1 MVFNNL
7 FHFCRKAVTQVV
19 DAVCLP
25 TCAACG
31 RAGDEVC
38 RLCRCSMIE
47 QLRSVD
53 RGTPVE
59 TNRTIVGEFSGC
71 LHDVVN
77 GMKFKKHRG
86 AANYLGGLLSRRIIG
101 DGLVP
106 GVDVHAVTWVPTSA
120 RRRRERGFDP
130 SELMARMVGAQLG
143 LPVVRTLVRADSGEQ
158 KTQGG
163 VERWN
168 GPGFRGRCIHY
179 SRVLLIDDVVTTGA
193 TLAAASGALRTAGVS
208 HIHVAAVA
216 ATPKRVAEGS
226 EATSE
231 RYRAAA

>member
-71 LHDVVN
+71 LRDVVN
-77 GMKFKKHRG
+77 GIKFKKHRG

-101 DGLVP
+101 DGLAP
-106 GVDVHAVTWVPTSA
+106 GVDVHAVTWVPA
-120 RRRRERGFDP
+120 PAPRRKRGFDP
-130 SELMARMVGAQLG
+130 SELMARIVGAQLG
-143 LPVVRTLVRADSGEQ
+143 LPVVRTLVRADSGER
-158 KTQGG
+158 KTRGG

-168 GPGFRGRCIHY
+168 GPGFRGRRTPY
-179 SRVLLIDDVVTTGA
+179 FRVLLIDDVVTTGA

-216 ATPKRVAEGS
+216 ATPKRVAEGR

-231 RYRAAA
+231 RYRSAA

>member
-1 MVFNNL
+1 
-7 FHFCRKAVTQVV
+7 
-19 DAVCLP
+19 
-25 TCAACG
+25 
-31 RAGDEVC
+31 
-38 RLCRCSMIE
+38 MIE
-47 QLRSVD
+47 QLRSVSTV
-53 RGTPVE
+53 TPFE

-71 LHDVVN
+71 LRDVVN

-106 GVDVHAVTWVPTSA
+106 GVDVHAVTWVPA
-120 RRRRERGFDP
+120 PAPRRKRGFDP

-143 LPVVRTLVRADSGEQ
+143 LPVVRTLVRADSGER
-158 KTQGG
+158 KTRCG

-168 GPGFRGRCIHY
+168 GPGFRGRRTPY
-179 SRVLLIDDVVTTGA
+179 FRVLLIDDVVTTGA

-216 ATPKRVAEGS
+216 ATPKRVAEGR
-226 EATSE
+226 EETSE
-231 RYRAAA
+231 RYRSAA

>member
-1 MVFNNL
+1 
-7 FHFCRKAVTQVV
+7 
-19 DAVCLP
+19 
-25 TCAACG
+25 
-31 RAGDEVC
+31 
-38 RLCRCSMIE
+38 MIE
-47 QLRSVD
+47 QLRSVST
-53 RGTPVE
+53 GSPVE

-71 LHDVVN
+71 LRDVVN
-77 GMKFKKHRG
+77 GMKFKNHRG
-86 AANYLGGLLSRRIIG
+86 AAKYLGGLLSRRIIG

-130 SELMARMVGAQLG
+130 GELMARMVGAQLG
-143 LPVVRTLVRADSGEQ
+143 LPVARTLVRADSGEQ
-158 KTQGG
+158 KTRSG

-168 GPGFRGRCIHY
+168 GPGFQGRRTNY

-208 HIHVAAVA
+208 HIHAAAVA
-216 ATPKRVAEGS
+216 ATPKCVAEGR
-226 EATSE
+226 EATRK

>member
-1 MVFNNL
+1 
-7 FHFCRKAVTQVV
+7 
-19 DAVCLP
+19 
-25 TCAACG
+25 
-31 RAGDEVC
+31 
-38 RLCRCSMIE
+38 MIE

-216 ATPKRVAEGS
+216 ATPKRVAKGS

>member
-1 MVFNNL
+1 
-7 FHFCRKAVTQVV
+7 
-19 DAVCLP
+19 
-25 TCAACG
+25 
-31 RAGDEVC
+31 
-38 RLCRCSMIE
+38 MIE
-47 QLRSVD
+47 QLRSVSTV
-53 RGTPVE
+53 TPVE

-71 LHDVVN
+71 LRYVVN

-106 GVDVHAVTWVPTSA
+106 GVDVHAVTWVPA
-120 RRRRERGFDP
+120 PAPRRQGGFDP

-158 KTQGG
+158 KTRGG
-163 VERWN
+163 VEQWN
-168 GPGFRGRCIHY
+168 GPGFRGRRTPY
-179 SRVLLIDDVVTTGA
+179 FRVLLIDDVVTTGA

-216 ATPKRVAEGS
+216 ATPKRVAEGR

-231 RYRAAA
+231 RYRSAA

>member
-1 MVFNNL
+1 
-7 FHFCRKAVTQVV
+7 
-19 DAVCLP
+19 
-25 TCAACG
+25 
-31 RAGDEVC
+31 
-38 RLCRCSMIE
+38 MIE
-47 QLRSVD
+47 QLRSVSTV
-53 RGTPVE
+53 TPFE

-71 LHDVVN
+71 LRDVVN

-106 GVDVHAVTWVPTSA
+106 GVDVHAVTWVPA
-120 RRRRERGFDP
+120 PAPRRKHGFDP

-143 LPVVRTLVRADSGEQ
+143 LPVVRTLVRADSGER
-158 KTQGG
+158 KTRCG

-168 GPGFRGRCIHY
+168 GPGFRGRRTPY
-179 SRVLLIDDVVTTGA
+179 FRVLLIDDVVTTGA

-216 ATPKRVAEGS
+216 ATPKRVAEGR

-231 RYRAAA
+231 RYRSAA

>member
-1 MVFNNL
+1 
-7 FHFCRKAVTQVV
+7 
-19 DAVCLP
+19 
-25 TCAACG
+25 
-31 RAGDEVC
+31 
-38 RLCRCSMIE
+38 MIE
-47 QLRSVD
+47 QLRSVSTV
-53 RGTPVE
+53 TPFE

-71 LHDVVN
+71 LRDVVN

-106 GVDVHAVTWVPTSA
+106 GVDVHAVTWVPA
-120 RRRRERGFDP
+120 PAPRRNHGFDP

-143 LPVVRTLVRADSGEQ
+143 LPVVRTLVISDSGVQ
-158 KTQGG
+158 KNRCG

-168 GPGFRGRCIHY
+168 GPGFRGRRTPY
-179 SRVLLIDDVVTTGA
+179 FRVLLIDDVVTTGA

-216 ATPKRVAEGS
+216 ATPKRVAEGR

-231 RYRAAA
+231 RYRSAA

>member
-1 MVFNNL
+1 MVFHNL
-7 FHFCRKAVTQVV
+7 FQFCRGALTQVV
-19 DAVCLP
+19 DAVCPP

-31 RAGDEVC
+31 RAGAEVC

-47 QLRSVD
+47 QLRSVSTS
-53 RGTPVE
+53 TPVE

-71 LHDVVN
+71 LRDVVN

-106 GVDVHAVTWVPTSA
+106 GVDVHAVTWVPA
-120 RRRRERGFDP
+120 PAPRRKRGFDP
-130 SELMARMVGAQLG
+130 SEVMARIVGAQLG
-143 LPVVRTLVRADSGEQ
+143 LPVVRTLVRADSGER
-158 KTQGG
+158 KTRGG

-168 GPGFRGRCIHY
+168 GPGFRGRRTPY
-179 SRVLLIDDVVTTGA
+179 FRVLLIDDVVTTGA

-216 ATPKRVAEGS
+216 ATPKRVAEGR

-231 RYRAAA
+231 RYRSAA

>member
-1 MVFNNL
+1 
-7 FHFCRKAVTQVV
+7 
-19 DAVCLP
+19 
-25 TCAACG
+25 
-31 RAGDEVC
+31 
-38 RLCRCSMIE
+38 MIE
-47 QLRSVD
+47 QLRSVSTV
-53 RGTPVE
+53 TPFE

-71 LHDVVN
+71 LRDVVN

-86 AANYLGGLLSRRIIG
+86 AANYLGGLLSRRIID

-106 GVDVHAVTWVPTSA
+106 GVDVHAVTWVPA
-120 RRRRERGFDP
+120 PAPRRKRGFDP

-143 LPVVRTLVRADSGEQ
+143 LPVVRTLVRADSGER
-158 KTQGG
+158 KTRCG

-168 GPGFRGRCIHY
+168 GPGFRGRRTPY
-179 SRVLLIDDVVTTGA
+179 FRVLLIDDVVTTGA

-216 ATPKRVAEGS
+216 ATPKRVADGR
-226 EATSE
+226 EATRK

>member
-1 MVFNNL
+1 M
-7 FHFCRKAVTQVV
+7 
-19 DAVCLP
+19 
-25 TCAACG
+25 
-31 RAGDEVC
+31 C

-47 QLRSVD
+47 QLRSVSTV
-53 RGTPVE
+53 TPFE

-71 LHDVVN
+71 LRDVVN

-106 GVDVHAVTWVPTSA
+106 GVDVHAVTWVPA
-120 RRRRERGFDP
+120 PAPRRKRGFDP

-143 LPVVRTLVRADSGEQ
+143 LPVVRTLVRADSGER
-158 KTQGG
+158 KTRCG

-168 GPGFRGRCIHY
+168 GPGFRGRRTPY
-179 SRVLLIDDVVTTGA
+179 FRVLLIDDVVTTGA

-216 ATPKRVAEGS
+216 ATPKRVAEGR

-231 RYRAAA
+231 RYRSAA

>member
-1 MVFNNL
+1 
-7 FHFCRKAVTQVV
+7 
-19 DAVCLP
+19 
-25 TCAACG
+25 
-31 RAGDEVC
+31 
-38 RLCRCSMIE
+38 MIE
-47 QLRSVD
+47 QLRSVSTV
-53 RGTPVE
+53 TPFE

-71 LHDVVN
+71 LRDVVN

-106 GVDVHAVTWVPTSA
+106 GVDVHAVTWVPA
-120 RRRRERGFDP
+120 PAPRRKRGFDP

-143 LPVVRTLVRADSGEQ
+143 LPVVRTLVRADSGER
-158 KTQGG
+158 KTRGG

-168 GPGFRGRCIHY
+168 GPGFRGRRTPY
-179 SRVLLIDDVVTTGA
+179 FRVLLIDDVVTTGA

-216 ATPKRVAEGS
+216 ATPKRVAEG
-226 EATSE
+226 
-231 RYRAAA
+231 

>member
-1 MVFNNL
+1 
-7 FHFCRKAVTQVV
+7 
-19 DAVCLP
+19 
-25 TCAACG
+25 
-31 RAGDEVC
+31 
-38 RLCRCSMIE
+38 MIE
-47 QLRSVD
+47 QLRSVSTV
-53 RGTPVE
+53 TPFE

-71 LHDVVN
+71 LRDVVN

-106 GVDVHAVTWVPTSA
+106 GVDVHAVTWVPA
-120 RRRRERGFDP
+120 PAPRRKRGFDP

-158 KTQGG
+158 KTRCG

-168 GPGFRGRCIHY
+168 GPGFRGRRTPY
-179 SRVLLIDDVVTTGA
+179 FRVLLIDDVVTTGA

-216 ATPKRVAEGS
+216 ATPKRVAEGR

-231 RYRAAA
+231 RYRSAA

>member
-1 MVFNNL
+1 
-7 FHFCRKAVTQVV
+7 
-19 DAVCLP
+19 
-25 TCAACG
+25 
-31 RAGDEVC
+31 
-38 RLCRCSMIE
+38 MIE
-47 QLRSVD
+47 QLRSVSTV
-53 RGTPVE
+53 TPFE

-71 LHDVVN
+71 LRDVVN

-106 GVDVHAVTWVPTSA
+106 GVDVHAVTWVPA
-120 RRRRERGFDP
+120 PAPRRKHGFDP

-158 KTQGG
+158 KTRCG

-168 GPGFRGRCIHY
+168 GPGFRGRRTPY
-179 SRVLLIDDVVTTGA
+179 FRVLLIDDVVTTGA

-216 ATPKRVAEGS
+216 ATPKRVAEGR

>member
-1 MVFNNL
+1 
-7 FHFCRKAVTQVV
+7 
-19 DAVCLP
+19 
-25 TCAACG
+25 
-31 RAGDEVC
+31 
-38 RLCRCSMIE
+38 MIE
-47 QLRSVD
+47 QLRSVST
-53 RGTPVE
+53 GSPVE
-59 TNRTIVGEFSGC
+59 INRTIVGEFSGC
-71 LHDVVN
+71 LRDVVN
-77 GMKFKKHRG
+77 GMKFKNHRG

-143 LPVVRTLVRADSGEQ
+143 LPVARTLVRADSGEQ
-158 KTQGG
+158 KTRSG

-168 GPGFRGRCIHY
+168 GPGFRGRRTNY

-216 ATPKRVAEGS
+216 ATPKRVAEGR
-226 EATSE
+226 EATRK

>member
-1 MVFNNL
+1 
-7 FHFCRKAVTQVV
+7 
-19 DAVCLP
+19 
-25 TCAACG
+25 
-31 RAGDEVC
+31 
-38 RLCRCSMIE
+38 MIE
-47 QLRSVD
+47 QLRSVST
-53 RGTPVE
+53 GSPVE

-71 LHDVVN
+71 LRDVVN
-77 GMKFKKHRG
+77 GMKFKNHRG
-86 AANYLGGLLSRRIIG
+86 AAKYLGGLLSRRIIG

-120 RRRRERGFDP
+120 RRRESGFDP

-143 LPVVRTLVRADSGEQ
+143 LPVARTLVRADSGEQ
-158 KTQGG
+158 KTRSG

-168 GPGFRGRCIHY
+168 GPGFQGRRTNY

-208 HIHVAAVA
+208 HIHVAAVV
-216 ATPKRVAEGS
+216 ATPKRVAEGR
-226 EATSE
+226 EATNE

>member
-1 MVFNNL
+1 
-7 FHFCRKAVTQVV
+7 
-19 DAVCLP
+19 
-25 TCAACG
+25 
-31 RAGDEVC
+31 
-38 RLCRCSMIE
+38 MIE
-47 QLRSVD
+47 QLRSVSTV
-53 RGTPVE
+53 TPFE

-71 LHDVVN
+71 LRDVVN

-106 GVDVHAVTWVPTSA
+106 GVDVHAVTWVPA
-120 RRRRERGFDP
+120 PAPRRKRGFDP

-216 ATPKRVAEGS
+216 ATPKRVAEGR

-231 RYRAAA
+231 RYRSAA

>member
-1 MVFNNL
+1 
-7 FHFCRKAVTQVV
+7 
-19 DAVCLP
+19 
-25 TCAACG
+25 
-31 RAGDEVC
+31 
-38 RLCRCSMIE
+38 MIE
-47 QLRSVD
+47 QLRSVST
-53 RGTPVE
+53 GSPVE

-71 LHDVVN
+71 LRDVVN
-77 GMKFKKHRG
+77 GMKFKNHRG
-86 AANYLGGLLSRRIIG
+86 AAKYLGGLLSRRIIG

-120 RRRRERGFDP
+120 RRRESGFDS

-143 LPVVRTLVRADSGEQ
+143 LPVARTLVRADSGEQ
-158 KTQGG
+158 KTRSG

-168 GPGFRGRCIHY
+168 GPGFQGRRTNY
-179 SRVLLIDDVVTTGA
+179 SRVLLIDDLVTTGA

-216 ATPKRVAEGS
+216 ATPKRVTEGR
-226 EATSE
+226 EATRK

>member
-1 MVFNNL
+1 
-7 FHFCRKAVTQVV
+7 
-19 DAVCLP
+19 
-25 TCAACG
+25 
-31 RAGDEVC
+31 
-38 RLCRCSMIE
+38 MIE
-47 QLRSVD
+47 QLRSVSTV
-53 RGTPVE
+53 TPFE

-71 LHDVVN
+71 LRDVVN

-106 GVDVHAVTWVPTSA
+106 GVDVHAVTWVPA
-120 RRRRERGFDP
+120 PAPRRKRGFDP

-143 LPVVRTLVRADSGEQ
+143 LPVVRTLVRADSGER
-158 KTQGG
+158 KTRGG

-168 GPGFRGRCIHY
+168 GPGFRGRRTPY
-179 SRVLLIDDVVTTGA
+179 FRVLLIDDVVTTGA

-216 ATPKRVAEGS
+216 ATPKRVAEGR

-231 RYRAAA
+231 RYRSAA

>member
-1 MVFNNL
+1 
-7 FHFCRKAVTQVV
+7 
-19 DAVCLP
+19 
-25 TCAACG
+25 
-31 RAGDEVC
+31 
-38 RLCRCSMIE
+38 MIE
-47 QLRSVD
+47 QLRSVST
-53 RGTPVE
+53 GSPVE

-71 LHDVVN
+71 LRDVVN
-77 GMKFKKHRG
+77 GMKFKNHRG
-86 AANYLGGLLSRRIIG
+86 AAKYLGGLLSRRIIG

-120 RRRRERGFDP
+120 RRRESGFDS

-143 LPVVRTLVRADSGEQ
+143 LPVARTLVRADSGEQ
-158 KTQGG
+158 KTRSG

-168 GPGFRGRCIHY
+168 GPGFQGRRTNY

-216 ATPKRVAEGS
+216 ATPKRVAEGR
-226 EATSE
+226 EATRK

>member
-1 MVFNNL
+1 M
-7 FHFCRKAVTQVV
+7 
-19 DAVCLP
+19 
-25 TCAACG
+25 
-31 RAGDEVC
+31 C

-47 QLRSVD
+47 QLRSVSTV
-53 RGTPVE
+53 TPFE

-71 LHDVVN
+71 LRDVVN

-106 GVDVHAVTWVPTSA
+106 GVDVHAVTWVPA
-120 RRRRERGFDP
+120 PAPRRKRGFDP
-130 SELMARMVGAQLG
+130 SEVMARIVGAQLG
-143 LPVVRTLVRADSGEQ
+143 LPVVRTLVRADSGER
-158 KTQGG
+158 KTRGG

-216 ATPKRVAEGS
+216 ATPKRVAKGS

>member
-1 MVFNNL
+1 M
-7 FHFCRKAVTQVV
+7 
-19 DAVCLP
+19 
-25 TCAACG
+25 
-31 RAGDEVC
+31 C

-47 QLRSVD
+47 QLRSVSTV
-53 RGTPVE
+53 TPFE

-71 LHDVVN
+71 LRDVVN

-106 GVDVHAVTWVPTSA
+106 GVDVHAVTWVPA
-120 RRRRERGFDP
+120 PAPRRKRGFDP
-130 SELMARMVGAQLG
+130 SEVMARIVGAQLG
-143 LPVVRTLVRADSGEQ
+143 LPVVRTLVRADSGER
-158 KTQGG
+158 KTRGG

-168 GPGFRGRCIHY
+168 GPGFRGRRTPY
-179 SRVLLIDDVVTTGA
+179 FRVLLIDDVVTTGA

-216 ATPKRVAEGS
+216 ATPKRVAKGS

>member
-216 ATPKRVAEGS
+216 ATPKRVADGS
-226 EATSE
+226 EAASE

>member
-1 MVFNNL
+1 M
-7 FHFCRKAVTQVV
+7 
-19 DAVCLP
+19 
-25 TCAACG
+25 
-31 RAGDEVC
+31 C

-47 QLRSVD
+47 QLRSVSTV
-53 RGTPVE
+53 TPFE

-71 LHDVVN
+71 LRDVVN

-106 GVDVHAVTWVPTSA
+106 GVDVHAVTWVPA
-120 RRRRERGFDP
+120 PAPRRKRGFDP

-158 KTQGG
+158 KTRCG

-168 GPGFRGRCIHY
+168 GPGFRGRRTPY
-179 SRVLLIDDVVTTGA
+179 FRVLLIDDVVTTGA

-216 ATPKRVAEGS
+216 ATPKRVAEGR

-231 RYRAAA
+231 RYRSAA

>member
-1 MVFNNL
+1 
-7 FHFCRKAVTQVV
+7 
-19 DAVCLP
+19 
-25 TCAACG
+25 
-31 RAGDEVC
+31 
-38 RLCRCSMIE
+38 MIE
-47 QLRSVD
+47 QLRSVSTV
-53 RGTPVE
+53 TPFE

-71 LHDVVN
+71 LRDVVN

-106 GVDVHAVTWVPTSA
+106 GVDVHAVTWVPA
-120 RRRRERGFDP
+120 PAPRRKRGFDP
-130 SELMARMVGAQLG
+130 SELMARIVGAQLG

-216 ATPKRVAEGS
+216 ATPKRVAEGR

-231 RYRAAA
+231 RYRSAA

>member
-1 MVFNNL
+1 MVFINL

-216 ATPKRVAEGS
+216 ATPKRVAEGA
-226 EATSE
+226 EADL
-231 RYRAAA
+231 

>member
-1 MVFNNL
+1 
-7 FHFCRKAVTQVV
+7 
-19 DAVCLP
+19 
-25 TCAACG
+25 
-31 RAGDEVC
+31 
-38 RLCRCSMIE
+38 MIE
-47 QLRSVD
+47 QLRSVST
-53 RGTPVE
+53 GSPVE

-71 LHDVVN
+71 LRDVVN
-77 GMKFKKHRG
+77 GMKFKNHRG
-86 AANYLGGLLSRRIIG
+86 AAKYLGGLLSRRIIG

-120 RRRRERGFDP
+120 RRRESGFDP

-143 LPVVRTLVRADSGEQ
+143 LPVPRTLVRADSGEQ
-158 KTQGG
+158 KTRSG

-168 GPGFRGRCIHY
+168 GPGFQGRRTNY
-179 SRVLLIDDVVTTGA
+179 SRVLLIDDLVTTGA

-216 ATPKRVAEGS
+216 ATPKRVAEGR
-226 EATSE
+226 EATRK

>member
-1 MVFNNL
+1 
-7 FHFCRKAVTQVV
+7 
-19 DAVCLP
+19 
-25 TCAACG
+25 
-31 RAGDEVC
+31 
-38 RLCRCSMIE
+38 MIE
-47 QLRSVD
+47 QLRSVSTV
-53 RGTPVE
+53 TPFE

-71 LHDVVN
+71 LRDVVN

-106 GVDVHAVTWVPTSA
+106 GVDVHAVTWVPA
-120 RRRRERGFDP
+120 PAPRRKRGFDP

-143 LPVVRTLVRADSGEQ
+143 LPVVRTLVRADSGER
-158 KTQGG
+158 KTRCG

-168 GPGFRGRCIHY
+168 GPGFRGRRTPY
-179 SRVLLIDDVVTTGA
+179 FRVLLIDDVVTTGA

-216 ATPKRVAEGS
+216 ATPKRVAEGR
-226 EATSE
+226 EVTSE
-231 RYRAAA
+231 RYRSAA

>member
-1 MVFNNL
+1 
-7 FHFCRKAVTQVV
+7 
-19 DAVCLP
+19 
-25 TCAACG
+25 
-31 RAGDEVC
+31 
-38 RLCRCSMIE
+38 MIE
-47 QLRSVD
+47 QLRSVST
-53 RGTPVE
+53 GSPVE

-71 LHDVVN
+71 LRDVVN
-77 GMKFKKHRG
+77 GMKFKNHRG
-86 AANYLGGLLSRRIIG
+86 AAKYLGGLLSRRIIG

-120 RRRRERGFDP
+120 RRRESGFDP

-143 LPVVRTLVRADSGEQ
+143 LPVARTLVRADSGEQ
-158 KTQGG
+158 KTRSG

-168 GPGFRGRCIHY
+168 GPGFQGRRTNY

-231 RYRAAA
+231 RHRAAA

>member
-1 MVFNNL
+1 
-7 FHFCRKAVTQVV
+7 
-19 DAVCLP
+19 
-25 TCAACG
+25 
-31 RAGDEVC
+31 
-38 RLCRCSMIE
+38 MIE
-47 QLRSVD
+47 QLRSVST
-53 RGTPVE
+53 GSPVE

-71 LHDVVN
+71 LRDVVN
-77 GMKFKKHRG
+77 GMKFKNHRG
-86 AANYLGGLLSRRIIG
+86 AAKYLGGLLSRRIIG

-120 RRRRERGFDP
+120 RRRESGFDP

-143 LPVVRTLVRADSGEQ
+143 LPVARTLVRADSGEQ
-158 KTQGG
+158 KTRSG

-168 GPGFRGRCIHY
+168 GPGFQGRRTNY
-179 SRVLLIDDVVTTGA
+179 SRVLLVDDLVATGA

-216 ATPKRVAEGS
+216 ATPKRVAEGR
-226 EATSE
+226 EATRK

>member
-1 MVFNNL
+1 
-7 FHFCRKAVTQVV
+7 
-19 DAVCLP
+19 
-25 TCAACG
+25 
-31 RAGDEVC
+31 
-38 RLCRCSMIE
+38 MIE
-47 QLRSVD
+47 QLRSVST
-53 RGTPVE
+53 GSPVE

-71 LHDVVN
+71 LRDVVN
-77 GMKFKKHRG
+77 GMKFNNHRG
-86 AANYLGGLLSRRIIG
+86 AAKYLGGLLSRRIIG

-120 RRRRERGFDP
+120 RRRESGFDP

-143 LPVVRTLVRADSGEQ
+143 LPVARTLVRADSGEQ
-158 KTQGG
+158 KTRSG

-168 GPGFRGRCIHY
+168 GPGFQGRRTNY

-208 HIHVAAVA
+208 RIHVAAVA
-216 ATPKRVAEGS
+216 ATPKRVAEGR
-226 EATSE
+226 EATRK

>member
-1 MVFNNL
+1 
-7 FHFCRKAVTQVV
+7 
-19 DAVCLP
+19 
-25 TCAACG
+25 
-31 RAGDEVC
+31 
-38 RLCRCSMIE
+38 MIE
-47 QLRSVD
+47 QLRSVSTV
-53 RGTPVE
+53 TPFE

-71 LHDVVN
+71 LRDVVN

-106 GVDVHAVTWVPTSA
+106 GVDVHAVTWVPA
-120 RRRRERGFDP
+120 PAPRRKRGFDP
-130 SELMARMVGAQLG
+130 SEVMARIVGAQLG
-143 LPVVRTLVRADSGEQ
+143 LPVVRTLVRADSGER
-158 KTQGG
+158 KTRGG

-168 GPGFRGRCIHY
+168 GPGFRGRRTPY
-179 SRVLLIDDVVTTGA
+179 FRVLLIDDVVTTGA

-216 ATPKRVAEGS
+216 ATPKRVAEGR

-231 RYRAAA
+231 RYRSAA

>member
-47 QLRSVD
+47 QLRSVE
-53 RGTPVE
+53 RGTTVE

-216 ATPKRVAEGS
+216 ATPKRVADGS

>member
-216 ATPKRVAEGS
+216 ATPKRVAEGR

-231 RYRAAA
+231 RYRSAA

>member
-1 MVFNNL
+1 
-7 FHFCRKAVTQVV
+7 
-19 DAVCLP
+19 
-25 TCAACG
+25 
-31 RAGDEVC
+31 
-38 RLCRCSMIE
+38 MIE
-47 QLRSVD
+47 QLRSVSTV
-53 RGTPVE
+53 TPFE

-71 LHDVVN
+71 LRDVVN

-106 GVDVHAVTWVPTSA
+106 GVDVHAVTWVPA
-120 RRRRERGFDP
+120 PAPRRKRGFDP
-130 SELMARMVGAQLG
+130 SELMARIVGAQLG
-143 LPVVRTLVRADSGEQ
+143 LPVVRTLVRADSGER
-158 KTQGG
+158 KTRGG

-168 GPGFRGRCIHY
+168 GPGFRGRRTPY
-179 SRVLLIDDVVTTGA
+179 FRVLLIDDVVTTGA

-216 ATPKRVAEGS
+216 ATPKRVAEGR

-231 RYRAAA
+231 RYRSAA